1 MLSVKRERL
10 PISECE
16 SVDALV
22 RTDLDAIAKD
32 SDDTVKK
39 QMNDFHELF
48 KRYVS
53 SEQISWDKIGRLPA
67 EMVVDHSSV
76 AKVEPSKA
84 KELLGKLVVLKL
96 NGGLGTSMGCEGPRS
111 LIYVRDDKTF
121 LDLAVEQI
129 EHLNQMYDTDV
140 PLVLMNSFNTHTET
154 EKIKHRYEN
163 TVSIYMFEQ
172 SRFPRISKESLRP
185 IPKDAKSPHSS
196 WYPPGHGDVY
206 RSLLRSGLLKKFID
220 EGKEY
225 LFISNIDNLG
235 ATADLEILN
244 FLVNKKDP
252 PEFIMEVI
260 DRTRSDVRGGTLVN
274 YDGKIRLLELAQVPK
289 DKVDEFKSVSKF
301 KIFNTNNLWV
311 NLKAVDR
318 LLSKDKIHMEVIVN
332 QKSAPGGSGMIIQ
345 LETAAGAA
353 MKNFDRAIGMK
364 VPRSRFLPVKTTSDL
379 LLMMSDL
386 YIATNGSLVMNPKRG
401 FTTVPLVKLGDKN
414 FQKVKDFLK
423 RFQNVPN
430 ILELD
435 HLTVSGDVTFG
446 TNITLKGTVIVI
458 ANHGEKIDIPSGTV
472 LENKIVS
479 GNLRIL
485 DH

>member
-1 MLSVKRERL
+1 MSVQKRERL
-10 PISECE
+10 LSGG
-16 SVDALV
+16 VDPLV
-22 RTDLDAIAKD
+22 RVDLDMIAKD

-39 QMNDFHELF
+39 QMNDFLELF
-48 KRYVS
+48 KSYVE
-53 SEQISWDKIGRLPA
+53 SEQINWDKIGFLPA
-67 EMVVDHSSV
+67 EKVVEHSSL

-111 LIYVRDDKTF
+111 LIYVRDDMTF
-121 LDLAVEQI
+121 LDLAVKQI
-129 EHLNQMYDTDV
+129 KHLKQKYDADV

-163 TVSIYMFEQ
+163 AVSIYMFEQ

-185 IPKDAKSPHSS
+185 IPKDANSHHSS

-206 RSLLRSGLLKKFID
+206 RSLLRTGLLKKFID

-235 ATADLEILN
+235 ATADLEILD
-244 FLVNKKDP
+244 FLVNQKDP

-274 YDGKIRLLELAQVPK
+274 YDGKIRLLEMAQVPK

-311 NLKAVDR
+311 NLKAIDR

-332 QKSAPGGSGMIIQ
+332 QKAAPGGSGLIIQ

-379 LLMMSDL
+379 LLMMSNL
-386 YIATNGSLVMNPKRG
+386 YIVTDNGSLMMNPKRG

-414 FQKVKDFLK
+414 FQKVKDFLD
-423 RFQNVPN
+423 RFQNIPN
-430 ILELD
+430 MLELD

-446 TNITLKGTVIVI
+446 TNITLKGTVIII
-458 ANHGEKIDIPSGTV
+458 ANDEERIDIPSGTV

-479 GNLRIL
+479 GNMRIL